1 MAARSEDTWKMT
13 WGGGEGRGWVR
24 GAGQMGRNLNKEHG
38 SFFLSLSISLFRLWK
53 YVNTFTGDLGNTEQ
67 SYIQFHCILQLFF
80 K

>member
-38 SFFLSLSISLFRLWK
+38 SFFLFP
-53 YVNTFTGDLGNTEQ
+53 
-67 SYIQFHCILQLFF
+67 FHCSDYESMLTHLQETWEIQNKVTYSSTVYYNYFLSR
-80 K
+80 